1 MESQLTASSRLGSK
15 FLSSLE
21 SQKEE
26 GKAGEHED
34 DMDNNYDNID
44 DDVNDEE
51 EGIASKNWASISLVS
66 T

>member
-44 DDVNDEE
+44 DDVNANINNFAEYTKLMRRKE
-51 EGIASKNWASISLVS
+51 
-66 T
+66 